1 VERMDHCIQDFLR
14 SGAPMQDL
22 LATGHVALLMRVL
35 KMTGLDSIQ
44 EVSRSDLI
52 AAFEVKEGRDR
63 SCFEFPQIRNRTNGG
78 LYDRKF
84 LPTAGTI
91 LREAVW
97 EAYSELEQNDSPN
110 PPGPSEMLHRLSQRK
125 ESLPDKVKGAMSPL
139 RERPLTTHDRHQR
152 GYVLVEEY
160 EKQKASFL
168 EATTPPRKK
177 RKGTRRPATKFR
189 KVQYVA
195 VEVDSGDTG
204 PDESYDPEMWGTY
217 MVGVGG
223 AHHPEDLVH
232 DYQMDHT
239 NPGQFRI
246 GAKTTLEHH
255 ALEGLLALGAHAR
268 RMIAESVLPPRNAED
283 TEEEQPGKL

>member
-1 VERMDHCIQDFLR
+1 MR
-14 SGAPMQDL
+14 DL
-22 LATGHVALLMRVL
+22 LATGHVALLMHVL
-35 KMTGLDSIQ
+35 KMTGLDNLR

-110 PPGPSEMLHRLSQRK
+110 PPGPSEMLHRLSERK

-152 GYVLVEEY
+152 GYILVEEY
-160 EKQKASFL
+160 EKQKARFL
-168 EATTPPRKK
+168 EARTSPRKK
-177 RKGTRRPATKFR
+177 RKGTRRAATKSR
-189 KVQYVA
+189 KAQYVA
-195 VEVDSGDTG
+195 VEVVSGDTS
-204 PDESYDPEMWGTY
+204 PDESHDPEMWGTY

-223 AHHPEDLVH
+223 VHHPEDLVH
-232 DYQMDHT
+232 DYQMDRA
-239 NPGQFRI
+239 NPGQFRTAD
-246 GAKTTLEHH
+246 AKTTLEHH
-255 ALEGLLALGAHAR
+255 ALEGLLALGTHAR
-268 RMIAESVLPPRNAED
+268 RMIAESVLPSRNAED
-283 TEEEQPGKL
+283 TEEEQSGKL